1 MHPTT
6 HFSIALKPHPGSADW
21 CVSPRVLQRAES
33 NGPMRSSYQYRER
46 DYAFGNLCLT
56 LRTRI
61 GVTQGEFARLLRVS
75 ERALQSWEGGESY
88 PKVEGLKRLIE
99 LCVQH
104 RVFGHSH
111 EDEEI
116 RVLWQVAHQ
125 RVLLDES
132 WLRALL
138 TTATSV
144 QALAGAASEVAD
156 ETATVPVAPDIPM
169 PAPSSA
175 SQPRTRMDWVGAL
188 DVSGF
193 QGREVELAELSQWI
207 LQEHCRLI
215 AILGMGGIGK
225 SSLISLLGKQLA
237 PQFAAVLWRS
247 VRDAPSCEGLIADC
261 ITFCCDA
268 PPTDFPYSFE
278 QRIDRLVACLQERRC
293 LLVLDN
299 LETLLKEG
307 DPEGN
312 YRSGYESYGR
322 LIQRLAESAH
332 QSCIVLTS
340 REKPREI
347 EALEGPRTLVRSLR
361 LTGLSEE
368 AARTLL
374 QDKDLQGE
382 SSVWQQL
389 IATYAGNPLAL
400 KIVGQAI
407 VDLFGGDI
415 ASFLQSGE
423 LIFNGIRAGLRQ
435 QVVRLTALEQTLLT
449 WLSVVRE
456 WTSLETLLS
465 LQIPRP
471 IRGRVLEALEALGRR
486 SLIERGQQ
494 ASFTLQS
501 VVMEY
506 ITDALLEQ
514 LTAEIIDGTVNYLRQ
529 YALEQAR
536 AKDYVRQIQVR
547 LLIQPLLERLWA
559 ALGSQDRIE
568 EQLLTLLTRL
578 RNEDINGQGYGPT
591 NVISLLKA
599 LRGHL
604 RGLDL
609 SRLSIRGAYLQE
621 IEMQDATLVEATLQE
636 TVFTDAFDPVHSIAV
651 SSDGRYWAAGS
662 NSSGRV
668 YVWLDEG
675 RVPHLVLQAH
685 SDRVTAV
692 AFSPD
697 GTMFATASWDGTLKL
712 WSVAGGE
719 RLWASLEQQSIVSS
733 ISFHPDG
740 QYLANSGYDGTI
752 RIWNVRDGTCLLVI
766 EAHRDPIWSIAWS
779 PDGHLLA
786 SGSFD
791 TTIKLWETSS
801 GTHLHTLRGH
811 TSTVVVLAFA
821 PNGQTLASASTDQTV
836 KLWEVQTTAC
846 RATLQGHTGTVEA
859 IAWGP
864 DSRMLAS
871 AGVDPTIRVWDGERS
886 ELRHLLQGHTDLVR
900 SLAFPPDGKTLLSG
914 SYDRTLR
921 VWDIVSGDCLRILHG
936 YAAFYFSVAWSP
948 DGRSLLSS
956 GNDAVVRQWHVA
968 ERAPLRVFRAH
979 TGTVSAVAW
988 SPDGRLFVS
997 GSYDQTLRV
1006 WDAQTGHCLHVLGPT
1021 GPIAS
1026 VAWSPDGN
1034 LLASG
1039 RYDQIDVWDLHTG
1052 TIRWT
1057 GREHAGPVNSVAW
1070 HQDGSQLASGGDD
1083 STVLIWQASTGR
1095 LLRRLQGH
1103 EGLVG
1108 VVAWH
1113 PDGQQLASCAIRG
1126 SWGELFIWESSE
1138 RTPIRLVE
1146 KHGSDIVS
1154 IAWSLDGNLLIGGC
1168 TDGTVQWWEVTRGRP
1183 LGAVQAHK
1191 TWVRSVQLSP
1201 DGRMLAS
1208 CGHDG
1213 VVQLWDVT
1221 SRAHLATL
1229 RHDRPYERLNITRTY
1244 GLSEVQIAVLR
1255 ILGAYEEE

>member
-1 MHPTT
+1 M
-6 HFSIALKPHPGSADW
+6 KSA
-21 CVSPRVLQRAES
+21 
-33 NGPMRSSYQYRER
+33 YQYRER

-61 GVTQGEFARLLRVS
+61 GVAQGELALLLKAS
-75 ERALQSWEGGESY
+75 ERTIQAWEAGESY
-88 PKVEGLKRLIE
+88 PKVDRLKRFIE
-99 LCVQH
+99 LCVQRH
-104 RVFGHSH
+104 AFSASR
-111 EDEEI
+111 EQEEI
-116 RVLWQVAHQ
+116 RTLWQAAHQ
-125 RVLLDES
+125 RVLLDEG

-138 TTATSV
+138 ASALGV
-144 QALAGAASEVAD
+144 QGVAAL
-156 ETATVPVAPDIPM
+156 
-169 PAPSSA
+169 
-175 SQPRTRMDWVGAL
+175 SQPHTRIDWVGAL
-188 DVSGF
+188 DTSQF
-193 QGREVELAELSQWI
+193 AGREVELADLSQWI

-215 AILGMGGIGK
+215 AVVGMGGIGK
-225 SSLISLLGKQLA
+225 SSLVSLLGKQLA
-237 PQFAAVLWRS
+237 FRFDAVLWRS
-247 VRDAPSCEGLIADC
+247 VRDAPSCEDLVADC
-261 ITFCCDA
+261 INFCSDTPSA
-268 PPTDFPYSFE
+268 EFPSSLE
-278 QRIDRLVACLQERRC
+278 QRINQLVTRLQTRRC

-299 LETLLKEG
+299 LETLLKEE

-312 YRSGYESYGR
+312 YRSGYEGYGR
-322 LIQRLAESAH
+322 LIQRLGESAH

-347 EALEGPRTLVRSLR
+347 EALEGPRTPVRSLR
-361 LTGLSEE
+361 LSGLAEE

-374 QDKDLQGE
+374 QDKDLHGE
-382 SSVWQQL
+382 SSAWQQL

-407 VDLFGGDI
+407 IDLFGGDI

-423 LIFNGIRAGLRQ
+423 LIFNGIRAVLRQ
-435 QVVRLTALEQTLLT
+435 QVGRLTPLEQTLLT
-449 WLSVVRE
+449 WLAVVRE

-514 LTAEIIDGTVNYLRQ
+514 LTGEIISGTVNHLHRYT
-529 YALEQAR
+529 LEQAR
-536 AKDYVRQIQVR
+536 AKDYIRQTQLR
-547 LLIQPLLERLWA
+547 LLVLPLLERLRA
-559 ALGSQDRIE
+559 TFGSETRIE
-568 EQLLTLLTRL
+568 EQLLALLSRMRT
-578 RNEDINGQGYGPT
+578 EEISSQGYGPV

-599 LRGHL
+599 LWGHL

-609 SRLSIRGAYLQE
+609 SRLSVRGAYLQG
-621 IEMQDATLVEATLQE
+621 IEMQDATLAEATLHE
-636 TVFTDAFDPVHSIAV
+636 TVFTDAFDPVHAIAV
-651 SSDGRYWAAGS
+651 SPDGRYWAAGS
-662 NSSGRV
+662 NSSGQV
-668 YVWLDEG
+668 YLWLDEG
-675 RVPHLVLQAH
+675 RVPHLALQAH

-719 RLWASLEQQSIVSS
+719 RLWASREQQSVVSS

-740 QYLANSGYDGTI
+740 QHLANCGYDGTI
-752 RIWNVRDGTCLLVI
+752 RIWNVREGTCLLVM
-766 EAHRDPIWSIAWS
+766 EAHRDPILSIAWS

-791 TTIKLWETSS
+791 TTIKLWETPS

-811 TSTVVVLAFA
+811 TSTVAVLAFA
-821 PNGQTLASASTDQTV
+821 PNGQVLASASTDQTV
-836 KLWEVQTTAC
+836 KLWEVQTTTC
-846 RATLQGHTGTVEA
+846 RATLRGHTGTVEA
-859 IAWGP
+859 IAWSP
-864 DSRMLAS
+864 DGRMLAS
-871 AGVDPTIRVWDGERS
+871 AGVDPTIRLWDSERQ

-900 SLAFPPDGKTLLSG
+900 SLAFPPDGETLLSG

-921 VWDIVSGDCLRILHG
+921 VWDIVSGDCLRMLHG
-936 YAAFYFSVAWSP
+936 YATFYFSVAWSP
-948 DGRSLLSS
+948 DGSALLSS
-956 GNDAVVRQWHVA
+956 GNDSVVRQWHVA
-968 ERAPLRVFRAH
+968 GRALARVFHGH

-988 SPDGRLFVS
+988 SPDGRRFAS
-997 GSYDQTLRV
+997 GSYDQTVRV
-1006 WDAQTGHCLHVLGPT
+1006 WDAPTGRCQLVLGPT

-1034 LLASG
+1034 LFASG
-1039 RYDQIDVWDLHTG
+1039 RYDQIDVWDLQTG
-1052 TIRWT
+1052 TMRWT
-1057 GREHAGPVNSVAW
+1057 GGEHTGPVNSIAW

-1083 STVLIWQASTGR
+1083 GAVLIWQAGTGR
-1095 LLRRLQGH
+1095 ILRRLQGH

-1113 PDGQQLASCAIRG
+1113 PDGKQLASCAIRG
-1126 SWGELFIWESSE
+1126 SQGELFIWESSRE
-1138 RTPIRLVE
+1138 TPTRLVE
-1146 KHGSDIVS
+1146 KHGSAIVS
-1154 IAWSLDGNLLIGGC
+1154 IAWSLDGNLLVSGC
-1168 TDGTVQWWEVTRGRP
+1168 TDGTVQWWEATRGTP
-1183 LGAVQAHK
+1183 LGTVQAHK
-1191 TWVRSVQLSP
+1191 TWVRSVQVSP

-1213 VVQLWDVT
+1213 VIQLWDIT

-1229 RHDRPYERLNITRTY
+1229 RHDRPYERLNITRTI
-1244 GLSEVQIAVLR
+1244 GLSEAQKAVLR
-1255 ILGAYEEE
+1255 TLGAHEEEY